1 MIKGRGTNMGRVEV
15 VGVINQGRE
24 KTQGKNV

>member
-1 MIKGRGTNMGRVEV
+1 MIKNRSDDRSEVEN

-24 KTQGKNV
+24 EIRKKT